1 MVSIGNIQL
10 PDFPLLLAPM
20 EDVSDPP
27 FRAVCKDNGADL
39 MYTEF
44 ISSEGLIRDAIKSK
58 QKLDI
63 YDYERPIGI
72 QIFGGDEEA
81 LALCTKIVDTVN
93 PDLIDINFGC
103 PVKKVA
109 MKGAGAGVLKD
120 LDLMVRLTEAVVKS
134 TNLPVT
140 VKTRLGWDDNS
151 KNIRE
156 VATRLQDVGIKALA
170 IHGRTR
176 MQMYKGEADWTLIGE
191 VKNDPRITIPI
202 CGNGDIN
209 SPEKAVAY
217 KNKYGVDGIMIGRAA
232 IGYPWIFRE
241 IKHFIATGEK
251 RADPTIE
258 ERVEVARKHLQKSL
272 EWKGPI
278 AGINEMR
285 RHYANYLKGLPSIK
299 DYRAKLVRITD
310 PAEIEAVLD
319 EIKEQY
325 KGMVI
330 ESGKIVLE
338 NYHEHCP
345 IN

>member
-140 VKTRLGWDDNS
+140 VKTRLGWDESS

-156 VATRLQDVGIKALA
+156 VAVRLQDVGIKALA

-202 CGNGDIN
+202 FGNGDIN
-209 SPEKAVAY
+209 SPEKAVEY

-241 IKHFIATGEK
+241 IRHFIETGTR

-310 PAEIEAVLD
+310 PAEIEAILD

>member
-140 VKTRLGWDDNS
+140 VKTRLGWDESS

-156 VATRLQDVGIKALA
+156 VAVRLQDVGIKALA

-191 VKNDPRITIPI
+191 VKNDPRVTIPI
-202 CGNGDIN
+202 FGNGDIN
-209 SPEKAVAY
+209 SPEKAVEY

-241 IKHFIATGEK
+241 IRHFIETGTR

-299 DYRAKLVRITD
+299 DYRAKLVRITE